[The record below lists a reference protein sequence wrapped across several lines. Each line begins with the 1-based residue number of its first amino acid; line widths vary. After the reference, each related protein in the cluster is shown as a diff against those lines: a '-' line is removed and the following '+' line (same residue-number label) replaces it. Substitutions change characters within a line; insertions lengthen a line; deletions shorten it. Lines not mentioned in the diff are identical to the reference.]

1 MFQSNIY
8 KKFLAVVIAIFIVGG
23 GTIAYVSLNNIK
35 LGVTPTPDNPIS
47 SELEDQSNAA
57 IENLK
62 KTVANASPDKLV
74 FEDISLD
81 DLQVY
86 PKSWVARNFTA
97 LQLENQLISGA
108 EADPDK
114 DGLSNRQEFL
124 YGSNPLKASTYC
136 SVEAATKDEKC
147 PKNDKQMIDAN
158 YNPLTG
164 LALEIKKKF
173 KVKKIDKNIAESV
186 ETPLSVA
193 SDQGF
198 DFPKLYEESRKI
210 DLSKDFSE
218 IKVLTQKDSGEG
230 VLNYYKTRL
239 DILKDFAQDDELSS
253 FGSVYGVLE
262 VQKLDSLLTK
272 YKAIYDKLVA
282 TVTPELIADYH
293 RANILVVQKLIKVI
307 ENRKTIL
314 ANDKTETQAEV
325 EASKELAK
333 QMLWAYRNLN
343 DQQVKLQKQVE
354 RDYPTNVSSVKN

>member
-1 MFQSNIY
+1 MLQSKIY
-8 KKFLAVVIAIFIVGG
+8 KQFLAGVIALFVVAGS
-23 GTIAYVSLNNIK
+23 TIAYITINKIQ
-35 LGVTPTPDNPIS
+35 LGVVPTSDSPVS
-47 SELEDQSNAA
+47 TELADQTNTA
-57 IENLK
+57 IQNLK
-62 KTVANASPDKLV
+62 KTVANATPEKLV
-74 FEDISLD
+74 FEEISLN

-86 PKSWVARNFTA
+86 PKSWVNRNFTL
-97 LQLENQLISGA
+97 LQTENQLISGP

-124 YGSNPLKASTYC
+124 YGANPVKASTYC
-136 SVEAATKDEKC
+136 DVKTTIIDEKC

-164 LALEIKKKF
+164 LGLEIKKKF

-186 ETPLSVA
+186 ETPLNVA

-198 DFPKLYEESRKI
+198 DFPQLYEESRKI
-210 DLSKDFSE
+210 DLTQEFSK
-218 IKVLTQKDSGEG
+218 IKVLTQKDTGEG
-230 VLNYYKTRL
+230 VLAYYKTRL

-262 VQKLDSLLTK
+262 VSKLDNLLTK
-272 YKAIYDKLVA
+272 YTTINEKLVA
-282 TVTPELIADYH
+282 TITPELIADYH

-307 ENRKTIL
+307 ENRKLIL
-314 ANDKTETQAEV
+314 AKDKAETKEEI

-343 DQQVKLQKQVE
+343 DQQVKLQKRVE
-354 RDYPTNVSSVKN
+354 RDYPSTTSSTK

>member
-1 MFQSNIY
+1 MFQSNLY
-8 KKFLAVVIAIFIVGG
+8 KKLLAVVITIFLVGG
-23 GTIAYVSLNNIK
+23 STIAYVTVNK
-35 LGVTPTPDNPIS
+35 VQLGVVPTPDSPVS
-47 SELEDQSNAA
+47 TELTDQTNVA

-86 PKSWVARNFTA
+86 PKSWAARNFTP

-124 YGSNPLKASTYC
+124 YGANPLKASTYC
-136 SVEAATKDEKC
+136 DVKSVTVDEKC
-147 PKNDKQMIDAN
+147 PKNDKQMIEAN

-164 LALEIKKKF
+164 LGLEIKKKF
-173 KVKKIDKNIAESV
+173 KVKKIDRNIAESV

-198 DFPKLYEESRKI
+198 DFPQLYEESRKI
-210 DLSKDFSE
+210 DLSKEFNDV
-218 IKVLTQKDSGEG
+218 KVLTQKDSGEG

-262 VQKLDSLLTK
+262 VAKLDNLLTK
-272 YKAIYDKLVA
+272 YKVIYDKL
-282 TVTPELIADYH
+282 TTTITPELIADYH
-293 RANILVVQKLIKVI
+293 RANIIVVQKLVAVI
-307 ENRKTIL
+307 ENRRAIL
-314 ANDKTETQAEV
+314 VKDKTESKEEI

-343 DQQVKLQKQVE
+343 DQQIKLQKKVE
-354 RDYPTNVSSVKN
+354 RDYPAATNSAS

>member
-1 MFQSNIY
+1 MFQSQTY
-8 KKFLAVVIAIFIVGG
+8 KKFLALIIAIFVVGG
-23 GTIAYVSLNNIK
+23 STIAYVTINK
-35 LGVTPTPDNPIS
+35 VQLGVTPTPDSPAS
-47 SELEDQSNAA
+47 TELVDNTNAA
-57 IENLK
+57 VENLK
-62 KTVANASPDKLV
+62 KTIANASPDKLI

-86 PKSWVARNFTA
+86 PKSWVARNFTS

-136 SVEAATKDEKC
+136 DVKATTVDEKC
-147 PKNDKQMIDAN
+147 PKNDKQMIEAN

-164 LALEIKKKF
+164 LGLEIKKKF
-173 KVKKIDKNIAESV
+173 KVKKIDRNVAESV
-186 ETPLSVA
+186 ETPLGVA

-198 DFPKLYEESRKI
+198 DFPQLYEESRKI
-210 DLSKDFSE
+210 DLGKEFSV

-253 FGSVYGVLE
+253 FGSIYGVLE

-272 YKAIYDKLVA
+272 YKVIYDKLL
-282 TVTPELIADYH
+282 TTICPELIADYH
-293 RANILVVQKLIKVI
+293 RANIMVVQKLVTVI
-307 ENRKTIL
+307 ENRKKIL
-314 ANDKTETQAEV
+314 SNDKTETKEEIEV
-325 EASKELAK
+325 SKDLAK

-343 DQQVKLQKQVE
+343 DQQIKLQKRVE
-354 RDYPTNVSSVKN
+354 RDYPTAINSSN

>member
-1 MFQSNIY
+1 MFQSTLY

-23 GTIAYVSLNNIK
+23 STIAYVTINKVK
-35 LGVTPTPDNPIS
+35 LGVTPTPDSPIS
-47 SELEDQSNAA
+47 TELADQTNAA
-57 IENLK
+57 VENLK
-62 KTVANASPDKLV
+62 KTVANASPDKLI

-86 PKSWVARNFTA
+86 PKSWVTRNFTT
-97 LQLENQLISGA
+97 LQVDNQLISGV

-124 YGSNPLKASTYC
+124 YGANPLKTSTYC
-136 SVEAATKDEKC
+136 SVDAVVKDEKC
-147 PKNDKQMIDAN
+147 PKNDKEMIDAN

-173 KVKKIDKNIAESV
+173 KVKKIDRNIAESV
-186 ETPLSVA
+186 ETPLTVA

-198 DFPKLYEESRKI
+198 DFPQLYEESRKI
-210 DLSKDFSE
+210 DLSKEFSE

-262 VQKLDSLLTK
+262 VSKLDNLLTK
-272 YKAIYDKLVA
+272 YNVIYDKL
-282 TVTPELIADYH
+282 TTTITPELIADYH
-293 RANILVVQKLIKVI
+293 RANIIVVQKLVKVI

-314 ANDKTETQAEV
+314 AKDKTETKEEI

-343 DQQVKLQKQVE
+343 DQQVKLQKRVE
-354 RDYPTNVSSVKN
+354 RDYPTTPSSAK

>member
-1 MFQSNIY
+1 MFQSNAY
-8 KKFLAVVIAIFIVGG
+8 KKLLAVVITIFLVGG
-23 GTIAYVSLNNIK
+23 STFAYINFNKIQ
-35 LGVTPTPDNPIS
+35 LGVVPTPDSPIS
-47 SELEDQSNAA
+47 TELAYQANAA
-57 IENLK
+57 VENLK

-86 PKSWVARNFTA
+86 PKSWVARNFTT
-97 LQLENQLISGA
+97 LQADNQLISGA

-124 YGSNPLKASTYC
+124 YGASPLKASTYC
-136 SVEAATKDEKC
+136 GVETATIDEKC
-147 PKNDKQMIDAN
+147 PKNDKEMIDAN

-164 LALEIKKKF
+164 LGLEIKKKF
-173 KVKKIDKNIAESV
+173 KVKKIDRNIAESV

-198 DFPKLYEESRKI
+198 DFPQLYEESRKI
-210 DLSKDFSE
+210 DLGKEFSE

-239 DILKDFAQDDELSS
+239 DILKDFSQDDELSS

-262 VQKLDSLLTK
+262 VSKLDSLLLK
-272 YKAIYDKLVA
+272 YKDIYNKMVA
-282 TVTPELIADYH
+282 TICPELIADYH
-293 RANILVVQKLIKVI
+293 RANILVVQKLVDVI
-307 ENRKTIL
+307 ENRKAIL
-314 ANDKTETQAEV
+314 AKDKTETKEEI

-343 DQQVKLQKQVE
+343 DQQVKLQKRVE
-354 RDYPTNVSSVKN
+354 RDYPVAVNSAN

>member
-1 MFQSNIY
+1 MFQSKIY
-8 KKFLAVVIAIFIVGG
+8 KQFLAVIIALFIVGG
-23 GTIAYVSLNNIK
+23 GTIAYVSFNKIK
-35 LGVTPTPDNPIS
+35 LGVTPIPDSPVS

-74 FEDISLD
+74 FEEISLD

-86 PKSWVARNFTA
+86 PKSWVARNFTPA
-97 LQLENQLISGA
+97 QQENQLISGA

-124 YGSNPLKASTYC
+124 YGANPLKASTYC
-136 SVEAATKDEKC
+136 DVKAATVDEKC
-147 PKNDKQMIDAN
+147 PKNDKQMIEAN
-158 YNPLTG
+158 LNPLTG
-164 LALEIKKKF
+164 LPLEIKKKF
-173 KVKKIDKNIAESV
+173 KVKKIDRNIAESV
-186 ETPLSVA
+186 ETPLNVA

-198 DFPKLYEESRKI
+198 DFPQLYEESRKI
-210 DLSKDFSE
+210 DLTKEFSV

-272 YKAIYDKLVA
+272 YKIIYEKLL
-282 TVTPELIADYH
+282 TTICPELIADYH
-293 RANILVVQKLIKVI
+293 RANIMVVQKLVTVI

-314 ANDKTETQAEV
+314 AKDKTESKEEIET
-325 EASKELAK
+325 SKELAK

-343 DQQVKLQKQVE
+343 DQQIKLQKRVE
-354 RDYPTNVSSVKN
+354 RDYPAAASSAN

>member
-1 MFQSNIY
+1 MFQSKIY
-8 KKFLAVVIAIFIVGG
+8 KQFLAAAIALFIVGG
-23 GTIAYVSLNNIK
+23 SVIAYVTINK
-35 LGVTPTPDNPIS
+35 VQLGVTPTPDNPIS
-47 SELEDQSNAA
+47 TELADQTNAA
-57 IENLK
+57 IDSLK

-86 PKSWVARNFTA
+86 PKSWAARNFTS

-108 EADPDK
+108 ESDPDK

-124 YGSNPLKASTYC
+124 YGANPLRASTYC
-136 SVEAATKDEKC
+136 DVKSATVDEKC
-147 PKNDKQMIDAN
+147 PKSDKQMIDAN

-164 LALEIKKKF
+164 LGLEIKKKF
-173 KVKKIDKNIAESV
+173 KVKKIDRNIAESV

-198 DFPKLYEESRKI
+198 DFPQLYEESRKI
-210 DLSKDFSE
+210 DLGKEFSD

-230 VLNYYKTRL
+230 VLTYYKTRL

-262 VQKLDSLLTK
+262 VSKLDSLLTK
-272 YKAIYDKLVA
+272 YKIIYDKLLM
-282 TVTPELIADYH
+282 TICPELIADYH
-293 RANILVVQKLIKVI
+293 RGNIMVVQKLIAVI
-307 ENRKTIL
+307 DSRKAIL
-314 ANDKTETQAEV
+314 AKDKTETKE
-325 EASKELAK
+325 EIDASKDLAK

-343 DQQVKLQKQVE
+343 DQQIKLQKRVE
-354 RDYPTNVSSVKN
+354 RDYPVTPNSAN

>member
-1 MFQSNIY
+1 MFQSKIY
-8 KKFLAVVIAIFIVGG
+8 KQFLAGLIAIFIVGG
-23 GTIAYVSLNNIK
+23 ATVAYVTINK
-35 LGVTPTPDNPIS
+35 VQLGVTPTPDSPIS
-47 SELEDQSNAA
+47 TELADQTNAA

-62 KTVANASPDKLV
+62 KTVDNASPDKLV
-74 FEDISLD
+74 FEDIGLD

-86 PKSWVARNFTA
+86 PKSWVARNFTT
-97 LQLENQLISGA
+97 LQVENQLISGA

-124 YGSNPLKASTYC
+124 YGANPLRASTYC
-136 SVEAATKDEKC
+136 DVKSINVDEKC
-147 PKNDKQMIDAN
+147 PKNDKEMVNAN

-164 LALEIKKKF
+164 LDLEIKKKF
-173 KVKKIDKNIAESV
+173 KVKKIDRNIAESV

-198 DFPKLYEESRKI
+198 DFPQLYEESRMI
-210 DLSKDFSE
+210 DLSKEFNE

-272 YKAIYDKLVA
+272 YKVIYDKLL
-282 TVTPELIADYH
+282 TTICPELIADYH
-293 RANILVVQKLIKVI
+293 RANIIVVQKLVAVI
-307 ENRKTIL
+307 ESRKAIL
-314 ANDKTETQAEV
+314 TKDKTETKE
-325 EASKELAK
+325 EIEDSKELAK

-343 DQQVKLQKQVE
+343 DQQVKLQKKVE
-354 RDYPTNVSSVKN
+354 RDYPTAPSSAQ